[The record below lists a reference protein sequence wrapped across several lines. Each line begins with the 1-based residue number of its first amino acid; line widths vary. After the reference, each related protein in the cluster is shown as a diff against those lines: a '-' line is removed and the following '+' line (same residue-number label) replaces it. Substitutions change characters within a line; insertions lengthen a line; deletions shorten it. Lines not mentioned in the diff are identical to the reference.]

1 MNTSLSNLFADS
13 AQSDPIME
21 SRLDVLIK
29 QTNLSGVVSL
39 GAAIILL
46 VLLRNHADSSA
57 LLAWVATF
65 AIITL
70 VRFLFVYRP
79 MQQRREK
86 GEKRYQLYH
95 LTIVFFLALSGANW
109 GIGVYA
115 FLPEPGATELFVTF
129 FIFIFGITTGL
140 LVALVYS
147 FWGYMVFLI
156 PMMLGTVL
164 RIAEFDQYLLLTGAG
179 LYSLYLTITA
189 MRLSK
194 VVTNAI
200 SIDVANANLLQQVTE
215 EKIKAEQAN
224 AEKSRFLAAASHDL
238 RQPLNAIGLFIQALS
253 QRLTDKQHQDI
264 LSPLRQSFSSLKGL
278 LDTLLDLS
286 RLDSGDLEL
295 DWRQVTL
302 DSVVLPLL
310 DEFRVKATNKG
321 LSLDYDS
328 CDAVVQTDPMVL
340 ARILRNLLDNAVKYT
355 HEGGIH
361 ILVSRQESQ
370 LRLSIQDSGIG
381 IPRQELGK
389 IFNEYHQIANKRRD
403 ARKGIGLG
411 LSIVQKLAH
420 LLGSEVDVESE
431 PGKGSTFSLTLPV
444 VESIV
449 TTPQAPRIQGSR
461 LFGVRVLLIDD
472 DPNSLTALS
481 LVLEGQQCH
490 VICAQNDEQ
499 ALSSLEQQRPDII
512 LCDYRLM
519 DNKTGVELIAQLRQ
533 ALGEPVKAI
542 ILTGDTDPE
551 LLERIK
557 AQHLP
562 LLNKPVDLDVL
573 EQLIF
578 DLLSE

>member
-1 MNTSLSNLFADS
+1 MTLNLITLFANS
-13 AQSDPIME
+13 SQPDPVME
-21 SRLDVLIK
+21 SRLDVLIR
-29 QTNLSGVVSL
+29 QTNLSGVVSI
-39 GAAIILL
+39 GAAVILAIL
-46 VLLRNHADSSA
+46 VHTRFDMAGLL
-57 LLAWVATF
+57 LWVSTF
-65 AIITL
+65 VAITL
-70 VRFLFVYRP
+70 FRFLFVYGP
-79 MQQRREK
+79 IQKRRAE

-95 LTIVFFLALSGANW
+95 LMIVLFLLLSGTNW
-109 GIGVYA
+109 GAGVYA
-115 FLPEPGATELFVTF
+115 FLPAPDATELFVTF

-147 FWGYMVFLI
+147 FWGYMVFLL
-156 PMMLGTVL
+156 PMMGATALRVL
-164 RIAEFDQYLLLTGAG
+164 EFEQPLLLTGLG
-179 LYSLYLTITA
+179 LYSAYLTVTA

-200 SIDVANANLLQQVTE
+200 SIDAANASLLQQVTE

-238 RQPLNAIGLFIQALS
+238 RQPLNAIGLFIQALT
-253 QRLTDKQHQDI
+253 QRLSTTQHQDI
-264 LSPLRQSFSSLKGL
+264 LSPLGQSFSSLKRL

-302 DSVVLPLL
+302 DSVMLPLL

-321 LSLDYDS
+321 LSIDYAS
-328 CDAVVQTDPMVL
+328 CDVVVQTDPMVL

-355 HEGGIH
+355 QQGGIR
-361 ILVSRQESQ
+361 ILVSRHNDQ
-370 LRLSIQDSGIG
+370 LRLSVQDTGIG
-381 IPRQELGK
+381 IPCQELDR

-403 ARKGIGLG
+403 AREGVGLG

-431 PGKGSTFSLTLPV
+431 PGKGSVFSLTLPV
-444 VESIV
+444 VESIIA
-449 TTPQAPRIQGSR
+449 TPEAPRIQGSR

-481 LVLEGQQCH
+481 LALEGQQCH
-490 VICAQNDEQ
+490 VVCAQNDEQ
-499 ALSSLEQQRPDII
+499 ALNTLEQQRPDII

-519 DNKTGVELIAQLRQ
+519 DDKTGVELIAQLRQ

-542 ILTGDTDPE
+542 ILTGDTDPM

-562 LLNKPVDLDVL
+562 LLNKPVDLDAL